1 MKQTDIVSTLTHP
14 EGTVAA
20 LAVIWRLVSAVQFYF
35 LLFFVVQCFAF
46 CSCGSSAQANTETK
60 SCDQLLISNQSKK
73 LEDS

>member
-35 LLFFVVQCFAF
+35 LLFFFFDVLLFAPVVHQHK
-46 CSCGSSAQANTETK
+46 QTLK
-60 SCDQLLISNQSKK
+60 QS
-73 LEDS
+73 LVTNC